1 MVKKTMVW
9 CVLVL
14 GIGACGGGGGS
25 PVTPSTPAPS
35 RAAIT
40 ATGAGALEVHPS
52 KFTAWCCALVVPI
65 KITEIGG
72 GKADWTFA
80 RLSLFLNGVEIE
92 RSEIGSD
99 ILKQPPDVTKI
110 EPNSSLTINLT
121 FRQNSTRF
129 DRVDI
134 TLGFNDRLFVG
145 QAFTVLVPFGSFSG
159 VTTVLTPLSVPRGGL
174 ARRF

>member
-1 MVKKTMVW
+1 
-9 CVLVL
+9 
-14 GIGACGGGGGS
+14 
-25 PVTPSTPAPS
+25 
-35 RAAIT
+35 
-40 ATGAGALEVHPS
+40 LEVHPS
-52 KFTAWCCALVVPI
+52 KFAAWCCALVVPI

-99 ILKQPPDVTKI
+99 ILSQPPDVTKI
-110 EPNSSLTINLT
+110 EPNSSLSIKLT

-145 QAFTVLVPFGSFSG
+145 QALTVVVPFSSFSG
-159 VTTVLTPLSVPRGGL
+159 VTTILTPLSVPKGGL
-174 ARRF
+174 ARQF